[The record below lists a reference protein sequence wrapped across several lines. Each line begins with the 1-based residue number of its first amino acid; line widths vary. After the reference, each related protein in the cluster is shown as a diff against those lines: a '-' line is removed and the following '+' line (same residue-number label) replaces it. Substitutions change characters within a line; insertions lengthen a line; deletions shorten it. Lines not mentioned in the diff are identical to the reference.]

1 VEKITITMNKL
12 FEKFSSK
19 ENLKKAFLYLKE
31 EVDESSLSLDPF
43 WKPVIYAIDALGD
56 KYFEG
61 LSNYLKQGYYTPE
74 KADYTYVQK
83 DNMGVRPVTV
93 LSVTDRI
100 IFQALL
106 NPTTLGD
113 KIDKQLHTF
122 VFGNRIQ
129 GKEKYL
135 VPYKNKWVQFCDAQI
150 KAVNDGFI
158 WRIELDIQGFYEN
171 ILINKLLEILKK
183 EFGLGDIEILH
194 ILQQQLSVWSENAES
209 GLSIPQGPNAS
220 HILANAYL
228 HPVDKLIN
236 SQKSDHEFIF
246 LRYVDDMVIL
256 AKNPETV
263 ETVVSQIVIF
273 LRQFNLRINEKTKL
287 EKQKNTKYL
296 ESLKFYNHYGAINTT
311 SSEKVI
317 AIRRK
322 LPKIIAKLK
331 KKSDV
336 SKQELGELRY
346 YLKASDGNES
356 EKIITGLIEVIPHKA
371 SLIFPIS
378 RFIGQF
384 FSNTKENRKLEKD
397 FIIKKYGDKIWKI
410 YINNRSLTEWSRYWL
425 IKLLFF
431 PEFYIQTPAFEK
443 EVLKIP
449 NHKESK
455 YLRVV
460 CLFYLFYNSNLKKT
474 TPSFNLDDIK
484 RYISEAKTPAETA
497 VYYYFLLYL
506 NNQETTPVINE
517 MVVSGLSSHSSVDVG
532 TICLYIARILSLE
545 VTPLNDFSAFAKVF
559 LGVKNQD
566 VQRAQVN
573 DATHLTFEGKIPLN
587 QFANFLGIIGKPRK
601 HRAKTTQEPNI
612 FNETVRMEKSVGKLG
627 YRNDGLI
634 VFDGKTIEMEA
645 QLKDLCRLFIDNP
658 NVLITSDDIKDTII
672 TANRR
677 EHTSSNT
684 IAKYVSKLRVTLK
697 QCYKENILRVQ
708 KKEGWKFVPP
718 QDK

>member
-1 VEKITITMNKL
+1 MSKL
-12 FEKFSSK
+12 FENFYAK

-56 KYFEG
+56 KYFEA
-61 LSNYLKQGYYTPE
+61 LSTYLKQGYYTPE

-83 DNMGVRPVTV
+83 DNMGVRPISV

-106 NPTTLGD
+106 NPTTTGD

-129 GKEKYL
+129 GKGKYL
-135 VPYKNKWVQFCDAQI
+135 IPYKKKWGQFCDAQI
-150 KAVNDGFI
+150 KAVNDGFT

-171 ILINKLLEILKK
+171 ILISKLLEILKK
-183 EFGLGDIEILH
+183 EFGLDDTAVLLILKR
-194 ILQQQLSVWSENAES
+194 QLSVWSENTGS

-228 HPVDKLIN
+228 HPVDKLVN
-236 SQKSDHEFIF
+236 SLKGEHEFLF
-246 LRYVDDMVIL
+246 LRYVDDMVIM
-256 AKNPETV
+256 AKNPDTV
-263 ETVVSQIVIF
+263 EAIVSQMVIF

-296 ESLKFYNHYGAINTT
+296 ESLKLYNHYGEINTA
-311 SSEKVI
+311 SSEKVT

-322 LPKIIAKLK
+322 LPKIISKLK

-336 SKQELGELRY
+336 SKKELGELRY

-356 EKIITGLIEVIPHKA
+356 DEMINGLIEVLPHKA

-384 FSNTKENRKLEKD
+384 FSNTKENRKQEKD
-397 FIIKKYGDKIWKI
+397 LIIKKYGDKIWKV
-410 YINNRSLTEWSRYWL
+410 YNNNQCLTEWSQYWL

-431 PEFYIQTPAFEK
+431 PEFYFHTPEFEK
-443 EVLKIP
+443 RVLKIP
-449 NHKESK
+449 NHKDCK

-460 CLFYLFYNSNLKKT
+460 CLFYLFYNSNLNKT
-474 TPSFNLDDIK
+474 TPPFNLDDIK
-484 RYISEAKTPAETA
+484 RYISEAKTPAEIA

-506 NNQETTPVINE
+506 NNPETTPVINE
-517 MVVSGLSSHSSVDVG
+517 MVVSGLSEHSSVDIG
-532 TICLYIARILSLE
+532 TICLYITRILSLK
-545 VTPLNDFSAFAKVF
+545 VTPQNDFSYFTKVF
-559 LGVKNQD
+559 LGVKNEEVKQK
-566 VQRAQVN
+566 QV
-573 DATHLTFEGKIPLN
+573 DYPTHLTFEGKIASN
-587 QFANFLGIIGKPRK
+587 QFANFLGILNQPKK
-601 HRAKTTQEPNI
+601 HRAKKIQKSNTYNK
-612 FNETVRMEKSVGKLG
+612 TVRMEKSVGKLG

-634 VFDGKTIEMEA
+634 IFGDSPIEMEA
-645 QLKDLCRLFIDNP
+645 QLKDLCRLFIDRP

-677 EHTSSNT
+677 EHTSNNT
-684 IAKYVSKLRVTLK
+684 ISKYISKLRGALRPY
-697 QCYKENILRVQ
+697 YKEDVLRVQ

-718 QDK
+718 HNK